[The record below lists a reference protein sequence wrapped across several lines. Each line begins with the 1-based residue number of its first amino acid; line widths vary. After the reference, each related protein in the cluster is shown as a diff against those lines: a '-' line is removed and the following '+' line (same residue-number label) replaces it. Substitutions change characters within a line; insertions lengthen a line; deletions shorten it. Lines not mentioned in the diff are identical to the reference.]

1 MKADTNEGKE
11 SSAHISLGSAA
22 GVRDQ
27 CMERSDLVENVH
39 SASAIGKN
47 EGAIGQSTVND
58 SRLGHWCMIET
69 TITSSS
75 ESVLRRVA

>member
-27 CMERSDLVENVH
+27 CMERSDFVENVH